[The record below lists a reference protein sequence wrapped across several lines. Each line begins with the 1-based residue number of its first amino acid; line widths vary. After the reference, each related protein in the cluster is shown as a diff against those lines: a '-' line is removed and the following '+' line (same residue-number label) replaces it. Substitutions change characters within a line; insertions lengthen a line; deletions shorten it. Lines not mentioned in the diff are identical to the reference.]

1 MRNHTQ
7 YTRVHLKNTI
17 MQTEKSI
24 IEEDIF
30 HISPDA
36 VNADE
41 RVSILNHSNTFGIF
55 DRWGNIYPHGK
66 MVQGIYHEGT
76 RYINKLIL
84 TINNQKPLLLSSSIK
99 EDNDILS
106 VDLTNPLITSCNLPD
121 NTVHISRKQFVR
133 DGAFYEEIDCSH
145 YGNTSC
151 EFTLQIA
158 FDGDFRDIFEI
169 RGIKRYVAVNK
180 VKYCGEAE
188 NCVMEYDGLDGI
200 RRTSILKVNTAADY
214 TLKGNKLLFNIRL
227 KPQKPLKITYSLRF
241 LSGGKHMEDIT
252 FDEAISALE
261 QERNKTSILFANI
274 LTSNEQFNHWIN
286 RSKADLLSLLAQ
298 TETGKYPFAGVPW
311 YNTPFGRDGIITGI
325 ETLWLIPEISRD
337 VLLFLATKQATQLI
351 PEKDA
356 EPGKILH
363 EARTGEMAN
372 TGEVPFKEYYGTI
385 DATPLFVMLAGMYYE
400 RTADLEF
407 IKQLWPNIK
416 AALAWID
423 NYGDLDGDGFVE
435 YEHKAKNGLT
445 NQGWKDSYDS
455 VMDEF
460 GELAETPIAL
470 CEVQGYV
477 YAAKQHA
484 SLLALHL
491 NEPDFSDKL
500 SKEATEL
507 RQNFN
512 DKFWDERL
520 HCYVLA
526 LDGKKK
532 PCRVVSSNAGHCL
545 FTGIA
550 HPDKAKKLADTLL
563 NTDMFSGWGI
573 RTLSSSEKNYNP
585 MSYHNGSIWPHDNAL
600 IAYGLSQYGFKEHVL
615 RLTEAIFQASLFIE
629 LQRLPELYCG
639 FERRH
644 SEGPTLYPV
653 ACSPQAWSVAVVF
666 MLLQA
671 CFRVKIDALTKTISF
686 NRPVLPEYLE
696 QISISNLALGEG
708 TCSLMFNRYH
718 SHNDVSF
725 SLTQKPD
732 DWELLIKK

>member
-1 MRNHTQ
+1 
-7 YTRVHLKNTI
+7 
-17 MQTEKSI
+17 MQTEESLM
-24 IEEDIF
+24 EEDKF

-36 VNADE
+36 VNADD
-41 RVSILNHSNTFGIF
+41 RINILNHSNTFGIF
-55 DRWGNIYPHGK
+55 DRWGNIYPNGK
-66 MVQGIYHEGT
+66 MVQGIYHDGT
-76 RYINKLIL
+76 RYINKLVL
-84 TINNQKPLLLSSSIK
+84 TINGQKPLLLSSNIK

-106 VDLTNPLITSCNLPD
+106 VDLTNPALTSCNLPD
-121 NTVHISRKQFVR
+121 NTVHISRKLFVR

-145 YGNTSC
+145 YGNTECTFNLELS
-151 EFTLQIA
+151 
-158 FDGDFRDIFEI
+158 FDGDFKDIFEI
-169 RGIKRYVAVNK
+169 RGIQRYVAKNK
-180 VKYCGEAE
+180 VKYCDAGQE
-188 NCVMEYDGLDGI
+188 CMMEYDGLDGI
-200 RRTSILKVNTAADY
+200 KRTSAFEITTDADY
-214 TLKGNKLLFNIRL
+214 SIKKNKILFTINLRA
-227 KPQKPLKITYSLRF
+227 QKPVKIIYSLRF
-241 LSGGKHMEDIT
+241 LSGGDKSKDISYS
-252 FDEAISALE
+252 EAKSLIE
-261 QERNKTSILFANI
+261 KERNTTSILFAEVD
-274 LTSNEQFNHWIN
+274 TSNEQFNHWIN

-298 TETGKYPFAGVPW
+298 TETGKYPYAGVPW

-337 VLLFLATKQATQLI
+337 VLLFLASKQATELI

-407 IKQLWPNIK
+407 IKRLWPNIK

-455 VMDEF
+455 VMDES

-477 YAAKQHA
+477 FAAKQHA
-484 SLLALHL
+484 SKLALLL
-491 NEPDFSDKL
+491 NEQDFGERL
-500 SKEATEL
+500 SKEAGDL
-507 RQNFN
+507 KHNFN
-512 DKFWDERL
+512 EKFWDDGL
-520 HCYVLA
+520 SCYVLA
-526 LDGKKK
+526 LDGQKK
-532 PCRVVSSNAGHCL
+532 PCKVISSNAGHCL

-550 HPDKAKKLADTLL
+550 DKDKARKLADTLL
-563 NTDMFSGWGI
+563 SGDMFSGWGI
-573 RTLSSSEKNYNP
+573 RTLSSSEKRYNP

-600 IAYGLSQYGFKEHVL
+600 IAYGLARYGFREHVL
-615 RLTEAIFQASLFIE
+615 KLTEAIFQASLFIE
-629 LQRLPELYCG
+629 LHRLPELYCG

-671 CFRVKIDALTKTISF
+671 CFQIEIDAPSKTISF
-686 NRPVLPEYLE
+686 NRPVLPEYLG
-696 QISISNLALGEG
+696 QVSISNLALDNG
-708 TCSLMFNRYH
+708 TCGLLFNRH
-718 SHNDVSF
+718 HNDVSF
-725 SLTQKPD
+725 NLLQKPD
-732 DWELLIKK
+732 DWDILIKK